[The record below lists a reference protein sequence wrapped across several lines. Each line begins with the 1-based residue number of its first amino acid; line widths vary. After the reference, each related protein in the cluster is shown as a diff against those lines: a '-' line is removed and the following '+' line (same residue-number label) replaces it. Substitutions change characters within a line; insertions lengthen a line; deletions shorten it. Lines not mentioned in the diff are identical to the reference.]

1 MERRKIT
8 VEIDITEMPVI
19 PFGAWICTQTFHD
32 PNTGEELGHLATD
45 ITTGNYIIQ
54 LCDNKDAAWVIDKEQ
69 NAKIFTA
76 ILLQSEQPP
85 ITIDQT
91 DLDEVYR
98 DFMGDKL

>member
-8 VEIDITEMPVI
+8 VEIDLEEIPVI

-54 LCDNKDAAWVIDKEQ
+54 LSDNKDVIWSINKEQ

-76 ILLQSEQPP
+76 ILLKSEQSP
-85 ITIDQT
+85 IAVDQT
-91 DLDEVYR
+91 DLDEIYR
-98 DFMGDKL
+98 DYMGDKL